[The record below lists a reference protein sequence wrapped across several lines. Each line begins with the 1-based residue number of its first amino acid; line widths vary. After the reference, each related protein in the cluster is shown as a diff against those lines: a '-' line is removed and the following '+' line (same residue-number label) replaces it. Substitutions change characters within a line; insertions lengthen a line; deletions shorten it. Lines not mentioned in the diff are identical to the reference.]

1 MPNPVYVLSRVARTV
16 DVWRAVRVPP
26 PKRLVVGT
34 ERVVVQRALEM
45 AESHSP
51 AKLYR
56 SVLVSPRRR

>member
-1 MPNPVYVLSRVARTV
+1 
-16 DVWRAVRVPP
+16 
-26 PKRLVVGT
+26 VGT

-56 SVLVSPRRR
+56 SVVVSPRRR